1 LSLLELASSMLL
13 YIIKLLAKRKV
24 KVKELLAVAKLKI
37 SVSVN
42 I

>member
-1 LSLLELASSMLL
+1 MLL
-13 YIIKLLAKRKV
+13 YVIKLLAKRKV
-24 KVKELLAVAKLKI
+24 KVKNLLAIVKLKI

>member
-1 LSLLELASSMLL
+1 LLLLELASTMLL
-13 YIIKLLAKRKV
+13 YIIKLLTKRKV